1 MFSQVQLRY
10 FVTVSEEGQITRA
23 ARRLHIAQPALSQ
36 ALAQLE
42 AELDIVL
49 FVRHPRGVTLTP
61 AGEAFLVKA
70 RAALAAEAETAQLAL
85 SLRRAANGAISV
97 GFVGPPPAI
106 GTPELFAAFAESN
119 PDAHIDFQDLPFPC
133 GATSSWLANVD
144 IAVCH
149 PPCVEE
155 GVGAQPVR
163 VEPRALVVH
172 RDHPLAQRSQLDVA
186 EVLEETFV
194 GYHPDVQPEWAGFH
208 SLDDHRGGPPERLT
222 DDQALTSLQML
233 GIMSARDA
241 VTIVPYAD
249 AKLAVQVLP
258 DIVAIPLRDAAPA
271 VVSLI
276 WRTDTGN
283 QLVEDLVSV
292 AKSLAPGDGDL
303 VGDEL

>member
-49 FVRHPRGVTLTP
+49 FVRHPRGVTLTA
-61 AGEAFLVKA
+61 AGEAFLIKA

-85 SLRRAANGAISV
+85 SLRRAANGAIAV
-97 GFVGPPPAI
+97 GFVGPPPAVS
-106 GTPELFAAFAESN
+106 TPELFAAFAESN
-119 PDAHIDFQDLPFPC
+119 PDAHIDFQDLTFPC

-144 IAVCH
+144 VVVCH
-149 PPCVEE
+149 PPCLEE
-155 GVGAQPVR
+155 GVSAQPVR
-163 VEPRALVVH
+163 VEPRAVVVH
-172 RDHPLAQRSQLDVA
+172 RDHALAQRPQLDVA

-194 GYHPDVQPEWAGFH
+194 GYHPDVQPAWAGFH

-222 DDQALTSLQML
+222 DDRALTSLQML
-233 GIMSARDA
+233 GIMSAREA
-241 VTIVPYAD
+241 VTTVPYAD

-258 DIVAIPLRDAAPA
+258 NIVAIPLRDAAPA
-271 VVSLI
+271 VVSMV

-283 QLVEDLVSV
+283 QLVDDLARV
-292 AKSLAPGDGDL
+292 AKSLAPSDENP